1 MKRIITTIVA
11 IFTTFLSLFSQQN
24 YDTTGNAEYY
34 RKFAFRSFSNE
45 NLTLPYREARLC
57 QDENGMSALVI
68 FLHSSSHRGDDN
80 KSQMRG
86 TALKNIVNYLENNKI
101 KSIVIAP
108 QCDKN
113 HFWNDSDS
121 KASSAVK
128 QLIDKLIADSYGK
141 YKSHI
146 AVGLVGVPIFTEW
159 AIRERQTDLMA
170 TILRQPDYPGY
181 LNMIEQGATTTWE
194 SWDGDRSRVHNC
206 YNGIGIWFYQALAG
220 IRPDPDCPG
229 YKHFFIDPQSCDGI
243 TWVKASKPTLFGTI
257 RVEIEGNRMQVT
269 VPSGTT
275 ATLFPGTDNER
286 ILNAGEWT
294 VYMSSDE

>member
-1 MKRIITTIVA
+1 MW
-11 IFTTFLSLFSQQN
+11 FLGDWLAPKGIDVKGESALFVSN
-24 YDTTGNAEYY
+24 CFISECLADMVRMARLTGNDEDAQYY
-34 RKFAFRSFSNE
+34 A
-45 NLTLPYREARLC
+45 ARRQRLLK
-57 QDENGMSALVI
+57 DIHSTFYHPETHTYANGTPLDLAYAMLADVVP
-68 FLHSSSHRGDDN
+68 D
-80 KSQMRG
+80 SQTRQ
-86 TALKNIVNYLENNKI
+86 T
-101 KSIVIAP
+101 
-108 QCDKN
+108 
-113 HFWNDSDS
+113 
-121 KASSAVK
+121 VK
-128 QLIDKLIADSYGK
+128 DKLIADSYGK

-206 YNGIGIWFYQALAG
+206 YNGIGIWFYQALVG
-220 IRPDPDCPG
+220 IRPDPEHPG
-229 YKHFFIDPQSCDGI
+229 YKHFFIDPQPCDGI

>member
-1 MKRIITTIVA
+1 MRKILTTIVA

-86 TALKNIVNYLENNKI
+86 PALKNIVNYLENNKI
-101 KSIVIAP
+101 KSVIVAP

-121 KASSAVK
+121 KASSAAK
-128 QLIDKLIADSYGK
+128 QLIDKLIADNTDIDSKRVYIFG
-141 YKSHI
+141 YSSGG
-146 AVGLVGVPIFTEW
+146 AGVWRMIS
-159 AIRERQTDLMA
+159 
-170 TILRQPDYPGY
+170 DYPDTFAAAMAVASY
-181 LNMIEQGATTTWE
+181 PRNAYPKNIAQT
-194 SWDGDRSRVHNC
+194 
-206 YNGIGIWFYQALAG
+206 ALCCVMAG
-220 IRPDPDCPG
+220 KDD
-229 YKHFFIDPQSCDGI
+229 
-243 TWVKASKPTLFGTI
+243 KAKVSLVKPTIKETQKYGGTI
-257 RVEIEGNRMQVT
+257 NFIVEKDCDHISVC
-269 VPSGTT
+269 PIAFS
-275 ATLFPGTDNER
+275 DNNLKWVFEKR
-286 ILNAGEWT
+286 K
-294 VYMSSDE
+294 

>member
-1 MKRIITTIVA
+1 MRKILTTIVA

-86 TALKNIVNYLENNKI
+86 PALKNIVNYLENNKI
-101 KSIVIAP
+101 KSVIVAP

-128 QLIDKLIADSYGK
+128 QLIDKLIDDNTDIDSKRVYIFG
-141 YKSHI
+141 YSSGG
-146 AVGLVGVPIFTEW
+146 AGVW
-159 AIRERQTDLMA
+159 RMVS
-170 TILRQPDYPGY
+170 DYPDTFAAAMAVASY
-181 LNMIEQGATTTWE
+181 PRNAYPKNIAQT
-194 SWDGDRSRVHNC
+194 
-206 YNGIGIWFYQALAG
+206 ALCCVMAG
-220 IRPDPDCPG
+220 KDD
-229 YKHFFIDPQSCDGI
+229 
-243 TWVKASKPTLFGTI
+243 KAKVSLVKPTIKETQKYGGTI
-257 RVEIEGNRMQVT
+257 NFIVEKDCDHISVCPIAFSDNNLKW
-269 VPSGTT
+269 
-275 ATLFPGTDNER
+275 LFDKR
-286 ILNAGEWT
+286 K
-294 VYMSSDE
+294 

>member
-1 MKRIITTIVA
+1 MRKILTTIVA

-121 KASSAVK
+121 KASSAAK
-128 QLIDKLIADSYGK
+128 QLIDKLIADNSDIDSKRVYIFG
-141 YKSHI
+141 YSSGG
-146 AVGLVGVPIFTEW
+146 AGVWRMIS
-159 AIRERQTDLMA
+159 
-170 TILRQPDYPGY
+170 DYPDTFAAAMAVASY
-181 LNMIEQGATTTWE
+181 PRNAYPKNIAQT
-194 SWDGDRSRVHNC
+194 
-206 YNGIGIWFYQALAG
+206 ALCCVMAG
-220 IRPDPDCPG
+220 KDD
-229 YKHFFIDPQSCDGI
+229 
-243 TWVKASKPTLFGTI
+243 KAKVSLVKPTIKETQKYGGTI
-257 RVEIEGNRMQVT
+257 NFIVEKDCDHISVC
-269 VPSGTT
+269 PIAFS
-275 ATLFPGTDNER
+275 DNNLKWVFDKR
-286 ILNAGEWT
+286 K
-294 VYMSSDE
+294 

>member
-1 MKRIITTIVA
+1 MRKILTTIVA

-86 TALKNIVNYLENNKI
+86 PALKNIVNYLENNKI

-121 KASSAVK
+121 KASSAAK
-128 QLIDKLIADSYGK
+128 QLIDKLIADNSDIDSKRVYIFG
-141 YKSHI
+141 YSSGG
-146 AVGLVGVPIFTEW
+146 AGVWRMIS
-159 AIRERQTDLMA
+159 
-170 TILRQPDYPGY
+170 DYPDTFAAAMAVASY
-181 LNMIEQGATTTWE
+181 PRNAYPKNIAQT
-194 SWDGDRSRVHNC
+194 
-206 YNGIGIWFYQALAG
+206 ALCCVMAG
-220 IRPDPDCPG
+220 KDD
-229 YKHFFIDPQSCDGI
+229 
-243 TWVKASKPTLFGTI
+243 KAKVSLVKPTIKETQKYGGTI
-257 RVEIEGNRMQVT
+257 NFIVEKDCDHISVC
-269 VPSGTT
+269 PIAFS
-275 ATLFPGTDNER
+275 DNNLKWVFDKR
-286 ILNAGEWT
+286 K
-294 VYMSSDE
+294 

>member
-1 MKRIITTIVA
+1 MRKILTTIVA

-86 TALKNIVNYLENNKI
+86 PALKNIVNYLENNKI

-113 HFWNDSDS
+113 HFCNDSDS
-121 KASSAVK
+121 KASSTAK
-128 QLIDKLIADSYGK
+128 QLIDKLIADNTDIDSKRIYIFG
-141 YKSHI
+141 YSSGG
-146 AVGLVGVPIFTEW
+146 AGVWRMIS
-159 AIRERQTDLMA
+159 
-170 TILRQPDYPGY
+170 DYPDTFAAAMAVASY
-181 LNMIEQGATTTWE
+181 PRNAYPKNIAQT
-194 SWDGDRSRVHNC
+194 
-206 YNGIGIWFYQALAG
+206 ALCCVMAG
-220 IRPDPDCPG
+220 KDD
-229 YKHFFIDPQSCDGI
+229 
-243 TWVKASKPTLFGTI
+243 KAKVSLVKPTIKETQKYGGTI
-257 RVEIEGNRMQVT
+257 NFIVEKECDHISVC
-269 VPSGTT
+269 PIAFS
-275 ATLFPGTDNER
+275 DNNLKWVFDKR
-286 ILNAGEWT
+286 K
-294 VYMSSDE
+294 

>member
-1 MKRIITTIVA
+1 MRKILTTIVA

-57 QDENGMSALVI
+57 QNESGMSALVI

-101 KSIVIAP
+101 KSVVVAP

-121 KASSAVK
+121 KASSAAK
-128 QLIDKLIADSYGK
+128 QLIDKLIADNPDIDSKRVYIFG
-141 YKSHI
+141 YSSGG
-146 AVGLVGVPIFTEW
+146 AGVW
-159 AIRERQTDLMA
+159 RMVS
-170 TILRQPDYPGY
+170 DYPGTFAAAMTAASY
-181 LNMIEQGATTTWE
+181 
-194 SWDGDRSRVHNC
+194 
-206 YNGIGIWFYQALAG
+206 
-220 IRPDPDCPG
+220 P
-229 YKHFFIDPQSCDGI
+229 YKVYPKHIAQTPLCVVVGTKDD
-243 TWVKASKPTLFGTI
+243 KAKVSSVKPTIKEIQKYGGTVNLI
-257 RVEIEGNRMQVT
+257 VEKG
-269 VPSGTT
+269 SDHL
-275 ATLFPGTDNER
+275 ATCSNAFSDNNLKWVFEKR
-286 ILNAGEWT
+286 K
-294 VYMSSDE
+294 

>member
-1 MKRIITTIVA
+1 MRKILTTIVA

-57 QDENGMSALVI
+57 QDESGMSALVI
-68 FLHSSSHRGDDN
+68 FLHSCSHRGDDN

-121 KASSAVK
+121 KASSAAK
-128 QLIDKLIADSYGK
+128 QLIDKLIADNSDIDSKRVYIFG
-141 YKSHI
+141 YSSGG
-146 AVGLVGVPIFTEW
+146 AGVWRMIS
-159 AIRERQTDLMA
+159 
-170 TILRQPDYPGY
+170 DYPDTFAAAMAVASY
-181 LNMIEQGATTTWE
+181 PRNAYPKNIAQT
-194 SWDGDRSRVHNC
+194 
-206 YNGIGIWFYQALAG
+206 ALCCVMAG
-220 IRPDPDCPG
+220 KDD
-229 YKHFFIDPQSCDGI
+229 
-243 TWVKASKPTLFGTI
+243 KAKVSLVKPTIKETQKYGGTI
-257 RVEIEGNRMQVT
+257 NFIVEKDCDHISVC
-269 VPSGTT
+269 PIAFS
-275 ATLFPGTDNER
+275 DNNLKWVFDKR
-286 ILNAGEWT
+286 K
-294 VYMSSDE
+294 